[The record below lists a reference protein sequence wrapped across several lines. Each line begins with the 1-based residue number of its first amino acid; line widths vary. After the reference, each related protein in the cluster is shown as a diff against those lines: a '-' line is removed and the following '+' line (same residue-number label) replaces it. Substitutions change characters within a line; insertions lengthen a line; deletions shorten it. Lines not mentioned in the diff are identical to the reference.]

1 MNPQIDSRAVV
12 SPQAQ
17 LGDGVVVGPFAVIED
32 DVVIGDRTWIAPHA
46 VIFNGSR
53 IGQECKIYPG
63 ASIGAPPQDL
73 KYKGEPTLLVVGDR
87 TVVREYATLNRG
99 TTASGK
105 TVIGSDCLLMA
116 YTHVAHDCVVG
127 NHVILA
133 NCVALAGHVTLQD
146 FVIIGGLTP
155 VHQFVTVGEHAMV
168 GGGLRV
174 SKDVPPYVLAG
185 QDPLCFEKLNLVGL
199 RRRGFSAE
207 SIRLLD
213 ETYRILYRSNLNV
226 SQAVERI
233 KQQVQLVP
241 EVRKVI
247 EFIEKSKRGIIPGP
261 ARTRSVKAVDDVDI

>member
-1 MNPQIDSRAVV
+1 MGLQIDSRAVV

-87 TVVREYATLNRG
+87 TVVREYVTLNRG

-105 TVIGSDCLLMA
+105 TVVGSDCLFMA

-146 FVIIGGLTP
+146 YVIIGGLTP
-155 VHQFVTVGEHAMV
+155 IHQFVTVGEHAMV

-185 QDPLCFEKLNLVGL
+185 QDPLCYEKLNLVGL
-199 RRRGFSAE
+199 QRRGFTAE

-213 ETYRILYRSNLNV
+213 ETYRILYRSGLNV

-233 KQQVQLVP
+233 KQEVELAP
-241 EVRKVI
+241 EVQKVI

-261 ARTRSVKAVDDVDI
+261 ARNKTMKAADDVDV